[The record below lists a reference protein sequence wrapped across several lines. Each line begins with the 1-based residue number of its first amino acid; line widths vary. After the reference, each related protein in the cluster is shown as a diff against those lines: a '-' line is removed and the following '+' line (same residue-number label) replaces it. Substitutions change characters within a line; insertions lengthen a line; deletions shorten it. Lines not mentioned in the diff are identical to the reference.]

1 MAINEWKIWQKL
13 GIVKRPKPHVDV
25 EADVEAVLDFLKGV
39 KADKKKIVKLYKE
52 YMDLRSEERALKKT
66 KASHKKLVENIKKQ
80 IMKYDEILK
89 AYEFLQ
95 LDADVGG
102 ERVKK
107 IAQAI
112 KRKAKRTK
120 VPKKWINHTKKDM
133 KWTFDW

>member
-25 EADVEAVLDFLKGV
+25 EADVQAVIDFLKGV
-39 KADKKKIVKLYKE
+39 KADKKKIVKLVNE
-52 YMDLRSEERALKKT
+52 YMELRSEEKVIKKL
-66 KASHKKLVENIKKQ
+66 KASKKKLVENIKKQ

-107 IAQAI
+107 IAQSI
-112 KRKAKRTK
+112 RRKAKNAK
-120 VPKKWINHTKKDM
+120 VPKKWMEHTKKDM